1 MGLGASTACRT
12 TLGVISWN
20 STRIGSLGSRPKSL
34 ATCQPM
40 ASPSRSGSVAMRSLL
55 PWAARFSS
63 STTGFLSFFTS

>member
-1 MGLGASTACRT
+1 MGRGASTAWRT

-20 STRIGSLGSRPKSL
+20 STRRGSLGSRPRRR

-40 ASPSRSGSVAMRSLL
+40 ASPSRSGSVAMSRRL
-55 PWAARFSS
+55 PSAARFSS